1 MKEERNIKVK
11 LHDGSIIQMHTE
23 ERIIGHQLHED
34 ALEIVVDPDAVFD
47 DVLITLEKANK
58 QIRRLETAL
67 FTHQNYDKTVSEL
80 HEENE
85 RLRKALEEV
94 RAEYSKEGTD
104 IQVLRRMIKII
115 DAALGEGDKE

>member
-67 FTHQNYDKTVSEL
+67 FTHQSY
-80 HEENE
+80 
-85 RLRKALEEV
+85 
-94 RAEYSKEGTD
+94 EYSKEGSD
-104 IQVLRRMIKII
+104 LQVLRRMIKII
-115 DAALGEGDKE
+115 DGILGEGDNH